1 MKSDRR
7 RFLKASVGSA
17 AVAALPFLSSNAIAS
32 SVVELG
38 NASLSVVS
46 DGNLVLP
53 VNFIASPEFPAD
65 QLEAFLKENALD
77 TNSHEPAC
85 NVSLWQQEDRLVLF
99 DVGAGPNF
107 MPSAGKLVESL
118 EAIDIDPADITDVV
132 FTHAHPDHLWG
143 LIDDFDELTF
153 PEANYHMCSTEWD
166 YWRDANTIDTLPENR
181 KVFAVGAQSRLEI
194 LQDRIKL
201 FNYGD
206 EVAPGIEA
214 VDSSGHTPGHTS
226 FALHSGSDSIMVLG
240 DAITHPIISF
250 QKHEWPSG
258 GDQDQEQA
266 RLTRAKLLDRMAQ
279 DKMRVLGF
287 HLPHPGV
294 GYAERDGAAYRFVA
308 G

>member
-1 MKSDRR
+1 MRPPRSH
-7 RFLKASVGSA
+7 LVGSA

-99 DVGAGPNF
+99 DVGAG
-107 MPSAGKLVESL
+107 
-118 EAIDIDPADITDVV
+118 
-132 FTHAHPDHLWG
+132 
-143 LIDDFDELTF
+143 
-153 PEANYHMCSTEWD
+153 
-166 YWRDANTIDTLPENR
+166 
-181 KVFAVGAQSRLEI
+181 SRLEI